1 MVDHCAPTLQV
12 YRVAKLAVLGEVIR
26 AERDRRGLSQ
36 EALAGLSGLSRTHV
50 GEIER
55 GEVSLSFSTLE
66 AVSKGLG
73 MPLSELIEEYE
84 RRSAS
89 SD

>member
-1 MVDHCAPTLQV
+1 MVDQYAPTLQV
-12 YRVAKLAVLGEVIR
+12 CRVARLAVLGEIIR

-36 EALAGLSGLSRTHV
+36 EALADLSGLSRTHV

-55 GEVSLSFSTLE
+55 GEVGLSFSTLE
-66 AVSKGLG
+66 ALSDGLG
-73 MPLSELIEEYE
+73 MPMSDIIKEYE

-89 SD
+89 D